1 MEVNDNDKT
10 AVSHARNNIYTA
22 EGIDRFYYFLIDT
35 YLKETYDKMKCG
47 PKTNVPLNE
56 IFPALFHLAE

>member
-22 EGIDRFYYFLIDT
+22 EGIDRFLLFLNWYLP
-35 YLKETYDKMKCG
+35 YLKETYDKMKCRM
-47 PKTNVPLNE
+47 
-56 IFPALFHLAE
+56 FP